1 MKRFSNHSQN
11 KILYSDE
18 ISRVSL
24 FSNERKYERM
34 GEIMK

>member
-18 ISRVSL
+18 ISWYHSFQTKESMREWEKL
-24 FSNERKYERM
+24 
-34 GEIMK
+34 